1 MSKVTSKLQV
11 TIPKRLA
18 DEYGIAPGDEIDW
31 MAAGEAIRL
40 VPVGARAGQGTPDI
54 GERLRIFDAATA
66 RQRKRER
73 SRGDRRRASKR
84 AARGWAREEL
94 YRRGRA
100 G

>member
-18 DEYGIAPGDEIDW
+18 DECGIAPGDEIDW
-31 MAAGEAIRL
+31 VAAGDAIRL
-40 VPVGARAGQGTPDI
+40 VPAGADHGTPDV

-66 RQRKRER
+66 RQRKREG
-73 SRGDRRRASKR
+73 SRRRRRRPAKR
-84 AARGWAREEL
+84 AGRDWTREEL